1 MGKGDLFSPT
11 RYPLRSMHR
20 FRPGWG
26 FDLGGTKL
34 DAVEIDGR
42 GRIRRYR
49 TAPLPAA
56 RSADSLASLVR
67 DLQGQ
72 FRKGSR
78 DRPPEVCGFSVAAVL
93 QGPGAIVRMAPNL
106 PALLDRPL
114 RPWLERLLG
123 LPVQVVNDANAGA
136 EVERV
141 RRPGG
146 DFLYVILGT
155 GIGGGWVLSGRV
167 YQGSFGSAGEV
178 GHVYVG
184 PPDRTCGCGLQ
195 GCLEATAGGV
205 GLARRA
211 EELMPRPALPGGGAP
226 PPWTARE
233 VLLLAER
240 GQRIARGL
248 RDEAGRVLGR
258 TLASL
263 ANATG
268 VGTVLVEG
276 HLFRG
281 APGYFRATE
290 RAWKEGLIHPLRG
303 RARLL
308 RARPFPHRM
317 AYGAWSLA
325 QP

>member
-1 MGKGDLFSPT
+1 MP
-11 RYPLRSMHR
+11 H
-20 FRPGWG
+20 FRPGLG

-34 DAVEIDGR
+34 DVIRVDAE
-42 GRIRRYR
+42 GRIQAHQ
-49 TAPLPAA
+49 TQPLPSD
-56 RSADSLASLVR
+56 RSAEGLAR
-67 DLQGQ
+67 TIGDLGTQMGTGPKP
-72 FRKGSR
+72 RG
-78 DRPPEVCGFSVAAVL
+78 PEACGFSVAAVL
-93 QGPGAIVRMAPNL
+93 QGPRATARMAPNL

-114 RPWLERLLG
+114 RPWVERLLG
-123 LPVQVVNDANAGA
+123 RTVTVVNDANAGA
-136 EVERV
+136 EVERG
-141 RRPGG
+141 RHPPGQ
-146 DFLYVILGT
+146 DLLYVILGT

-167 YQGSFGSAGEV
+167 YTGPFGSAGEV

-184 PPDRTCGCGLQ
+184 PPDRVCGCGLK
-195 GCLEATAGGV
+195 GCLEATAGGA

-211 EELMPRPALPGGGAP
+211 EELMPRPVLTGGGGP

-240 GQRIARGL
+240 GHRVARAL
-248 RDEAGRVLGR
+248 RDDAGRVLGR

-268 VGTVLVEG
+268 VGTVVVEG

-281 APGYFRATE
+281 APGYFHATE
-290 RAWKEGLIHPLRG
+290 RAWKEGLIRPLQG

-325 QP
+325 QRPG